1 MKTFPEIPAGPQANV
16 STRFLFL
23 HPPDF
28 GLPQRKPT
36 AAQTREERETVICTL
51 CRGPKLIPNDLRQT
65 AIASNRNS
73 NSFMVQRE
81 IVNSNPH
88 PLIQTSLREP
98 EGLGKVLSRFPCAVL
113 TFGHKL
119 IQKETKDSG

>member
-1 MKTFPEIPAGPQANV
+1 MKTFPAIPAGPQTNV
-16 STRFLFL
+16 STCSLFL

-36 AAQTREERETVICTL
+36 AAQTSEERGTVICTL

-65 AIASNRNS
+65 AIASNRNN
-73 NSFMVQRE
+73 NSFMVQHE

-88 PLIQTSLREP
+88 PLIQTSLRGP
-98 EGLGKVLSRFPCAVL
+98 EGLGKVLSRFHCTILA
-113 TFGHKL
+113 FGHKL
-119 IQKETKDSG
+119 IQEETKDSG